1 MLKNKNFA
9 LGTAALLLSTAG
21 FTACSSDDTFTG
33 SSLSGEAVKTQF
45 AINIPTPGVN
55 GRMTADNTQNNG
67 NFLGMHNIKLI
78 PMAEAGDADKTFSSV
93 LSLEN
98 IGSFST
104 QNTKVYQNVNI
115 PVGTKNFLFYGAG
128 SAADPQNDDERFEKG
143 VLTQNVGGNS
153 TNDITFQLKAA
164 KLTNDTEAEKLK
176 NVLNKVAGILATAST
191 SNEEIRTTIYPNFQ
205 NLKSGSANSILK
217 TLESLY
223 NSVNAISGQQTVAEQ
238 IKTAM
243 TEDGTFSYDN
253 GFSTDLTYPENI
265 NMPDGAA
272 VLSFAGSEFTYT
284 DATMGTGDKA
294 MNLDM
299 DAVCFPA
306 SIYYFANTPVKATN
320 TEVLETAW
328 PATTG
333 WSAFINGWDDA
344 VSATTRSIALAN
356 PIQYGVANLALKVK
370 CAKNLLEDNKG
381 SQISV
386 PDTKGYTITGVLI
399 GGQPDKAGWNLE
411 PASDAQFNKVVYDNK
426 MNGTVTAT
434 TSESATNYTLVM
446 ANTQKP
452 AAKVNI
458 AIELVNNGAD
468 FYGVDGIVPAGAK
481 FYLVAQ
487 LDPAAPSSNDN
498 GVSDVFK
505 QDYTTTAT
513 LTISSL
519 KNAYN
524 TIPDLRA
531 SKLSLGLTVDL
542 TWEAGMVFDNVEI
555 Q

>member
-9 LGTAALLLSTAG
+9 LGTAALLLSTTG
-21 FTACSSDDTFTG
+21 FTACSSEDTFTG
-33 SSLSGEAVKTQF
+33 SSFTGEAVKTQF
-45 AINIPTPGVN
+45 AINIPTSGVN
-55 GRMTADNTQNNG
+55 GRMTANNTQQSG

-78 PMAEAGDADKTFSSV
+78 PMTEAGAADKTFSSV

-128 SAADPQNDDERFEKG
+128 NADDPQNDDERFAEG

-153 TNDITFQLKAA
+153 TSNITFQLQAA
-164 KLTNDTEAEKLK
+164 KLTTDTEADKLK
-176 NVLNKVAGILATAST
+176 TVLNNVAGILATASG
-191 SNEEIRTTIYPNFQ
+191 SNAEIGDIYTNFK

-284 DATMGTGDKA
+284 NATMGTGDKA

-320 TEVLETAW
+320 TEVLESAW

-333 WSAFINGWDDA
+333 WSAFINSWDNV

-381 SQISV
+381 TQISV

-399 GGQPDKAGWNLE
+399 GGQPDKAGWNFE
-411 PASDAQFNKVVYDNK
+411 PASDAKFEKVVYDKN
-426 MNGTVTAT
+426 MNGTVAAT

-446 ANTQKP
+446 ANTQSP

-487 LDPAAPSSNDN
+487 LDPAAASNNN

-555 Q
+555 L